1 MLDPITALGVA
12 GNLVQFIDFGLKA
25 TSKEREIHK
34 SAAGTLQENIDIEA
48 IAEDL
53 AAVTKELELSSVTPT
68 SNSNLDDVCVRCKK
82 TEADLLSALKA
93 LKVEGE
99 RSKVKSVRQALKA
112 ILGKKGV
119 EEMKTRLEGF
129 RDEMQFH
136 VLVGLK

>member
-25 TSKEREIHK
+25 TSKAREIHK

-82 TEADLLSALKA
+82 TAADLLSALKA

-119 EEMKTRLEGF
+119 EEMKVRLEGF
-129 RDEMQFH
+129 RGEMQFH
-136 VLVGLK
+136 VLVDLK

>member
-25 TSKEREIHK
+25 TSKAREIHK

-82 TEADLLSALKA
+82 TAADLLSALKA